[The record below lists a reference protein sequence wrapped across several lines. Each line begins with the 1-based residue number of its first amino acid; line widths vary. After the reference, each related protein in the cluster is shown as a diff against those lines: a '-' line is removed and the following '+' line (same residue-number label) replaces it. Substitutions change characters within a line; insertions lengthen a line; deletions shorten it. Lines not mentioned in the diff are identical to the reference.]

1 MKMARWWQ
9 CLAVAL
15 VAGAA
20 GLAVAAGGDGGGGG
34 GGGGGVEGTGRH
46 DAAYDAGVK
55 AIERQDWKGAIR
67 QFKTSVAWDR
77 FNADTHNWLGYA
89 YRNAGDLDGAFAEYE
104 EALRLDPQHK
114 GAHEYLGEA
123 YVIAKNIPKAQE
135 HLAALEKLCGRSC
148 PEYKDLDEAIRKASG
163 G

>member
-1 MKMARWWQ
+1 MQ

-20 GLAVAAGGDGGGGG
+20 GLALAAGGGGG
-34 GGGGGVEGTGRH
+34 ADGNGRR

-55 AIERQDWKGAIR
+55 AIERQDWPGAIK
-67 QFKTSVAWDR
+67 QFKTSLAWDR
-77 FNADTHNWLGYA
+77 FNADAHNWLGFA
-89 YRNAGDLDGAFAEYE
+89 YRNAGDLNRAFAEYE

-123 YVIAKNIPKAQE
+123 YVIAKNVPKAQE

-148 PEYKDLDEAIRKASG
+148 PEYHELDEAIRKAKTG

>member
-1 MKMARWWQ
+1 MGERI
-9 CLAVAL
+9 AVLVSGSGTNLQALLDHPVCGPRIAL
-15 VAGAA
+15 V
-20 GLAVAAGGDGGGGG
+20 LSD
-34 GGGGGVEGTGRH
+34 RP
-46 DAAYDAGVK
+46 GVK

-77 FNADTHNWLGYA
+77 FNADAHNWLGFA
-89 YRNAGDLDGAFAEYE
+89 YRNNGDLKRAFAEYE

-135 HLAALEKLCGRSC
+135 HLAALEKLCGQSC